1 MRIALIAALGAT
13 AAIFV
18 LANTEAQDASG
29 PAATAAAPPAPAPAP
44 YAWRVRAEEQAPLAS
59 TPEICHVLFDG
70 VCNLDPSIAA
80 AAAGV
85 SAGQEAEARA
95 RLEAEE
101 AARRAA
107 LPPPPTI
114 FDPGGLIATLPPVGA
129 VGGRPSA
136 FAARPGDPDAA
147 RPAAA
152 PAQPPR
158 DAAAPGASRPAQDRP
173 SQDLPSRDRPAQA
186 GQTPAGASGL
196 GAASGQAAAAA
207 PLPAVVN
214 PSGPPAS
221 PMSGPVTLTGR
232 TGVEE
237 VDALV
242 DALRRAGLADQ
253 LSPTVSPD
261 TPGVVLVSPG
271 GLAPQPEAR
280 PPQARQP
287 AAAAARPAAP
297 PAAAPARAPQAQPAA
312 SPSPARSAQ
321 PAAPAPERTP
331 GAPLRLG
338 APAAN

>member
-18 LANTEAQDASG
+18 LANTEAQDAAD
-29 PAATAAAPPAPAPAP
+29 PAAAAALPPAPSPPP
-44 YAWRVRAEEQAPLAS
+44 YAWRVRADEQAPLAS

-114 FDPGGLIATLPPVGA
+114 LDPGGLIATLPPVGA

-136 FAARPGDPDAA
+136 FAARPADPDAA

-152 PAQPPR
+152 PAQQPR
-158 DAAAPGASRPAQDRP
+158 DAAATGPSRPAQDRP
-173 SQDLPSRDRPAQA
+173 AQDRPVQQAAQPP
-186 GQTPAGASGL
+186 GGPAGAAGS
-196 GAASGQAAAAA
+196 GAAAGQGAAAA

-221 PMSGPVTLTGR
+221 RMSGPVTLTGR

-242 DALRRAGLADQ
+242 EALRRAGLVDQ

-271 GLAPQPEAR
+271 GLAPRPEAG

-287 AAAAARPAAP
+287 AAAARPAVPPAAAAAP
-297 PAAAPARAPQAQPAA
+297 ARQAQPAAAPA
-312 SPSPARSAQ
+312 PARSAQ